1 MKLKRVWP
9 VVFSLVMLLFAG
21 FMAWQIYA
29 SASVKSGIDEAEQ
42 DLKRQKGMLKQQQV
56 EAEKAL
62 SEIQYYR
69 NMLDDMQPEYDV
81 IVSKKA
87 QKKALGDQL
96 KLLQNAGDD
105 EEDAYE
111 YEEVDD
117 EDEEDFY
124 DTDF

>member
-105 EEDAYE
+105 EEDEYE